1 MKKNI
6 RPKKVINCNLIA
18 KSFVQETNKQLNKM
32 NEEIVIPLG
41 FFAAVFGVFYM
52 YLSTRN
58 KERMALIEKDANA
71 RMFQSG
77 NANSNKQIIL
87 SIGFLG
93 IGIGLGVLVGGIF
106 EQLGLSDSVAYPA
119 SIFIFAGLG
128 LVGSLLLFKR
138 LFSKDQNDDTV

>member
-1 MKKNI
+1 MNLFIMKKNI

-128 LVGSLLLFKR
+128 LVGSLILFKR
-138 LFSKDQNDDTV
+138 LFSK

>member
-93 IGIGLGVLVGGIF
+93 IGIGLGVLVGGIL

-128 LVGSLLLFKR
+128 LVGSLLLFKKF
-138 LFSKDQNDDTV
+138 FSKDQNDDTV

>member
-128 LVGSLLLFKR
+128 LVGSLILFKR
-138 LFSKDQNDDTV
+138 LFSKDQRDDTV

>member
-128 LVGSLLLFKR
+128 LVGSLILFKR
-138 LFSKDQNDDTV
+138 LFSKDQHDDTV